1 MCCSRCSA
9 GMRAL
14 QACTAVADTVCGSCG
29 PNQYT
34 EHWNTLKKCMACVAH
49 CDKDQ
54 EMVQDCT
61 SSSKRICQCREGMH
75 CIDFTK
81 DTCNRCRRNTEC
93 QTGLGVIKQ
102 GTKQSDVKCAP
113 CPAGTFSNNVSST
126 EPCRPHTDCAMLRR
140 KTSQNGTS
148 TTNAI
153 CSNKLLPP
161 PAVTRDA
168 SLTPRPSSS
177 ALTQVTHMTEA
188 ERESAITPINE
199 ISVSPTPTLKPISE
213 GFPTVHWVILICV
226 FLFAILIAVPIV
238 IMVCRKTRGRKS
250 DRWDQNANV
259 PKGLNDPVDRVCLIA
274 VPENALEAERPQ
286 DGMRVQDGD
295 VTGSASRSERLCSLS
310 RSSSSGSGGVRKKPG
325 IGSNAKEEEQA
336 QTHLALSHLNNYSR
350 IDSQEDQG
358 YISRESRPSS
368 GAPSPVMEFSGNP
381 TVSVTINTGKCYV
394 NCCHRQGGGA
404 AGPVSAEEDFPAAEE
419 DFPAPE
425 EEEGTEVDEGF
436 PIQEEQKAC
445 EPEEWKEAGVPV
457 EAESECCWRQYN
469 SVQHCEDG
477 ERLQL
482 PVQDTSGNTY

>member
-1 MCCSRCSA
+1 

-14 QACTAVADTVCGSCG
+14 QACTAMADTVCGSCG

-61 SSSKRICQCREGMH
+61 SSSKRICQCREGQH
-75 CIDFTK
+75 CIDSTK

-93 QTGLGVIKQ
+93 QIGLGVIKQ
-102 GTKQSDVKCAP
+102 GTKQNDVKCAP

-126 EPCRPHTDCAMLRR
+126 ELCRPHTDCAKLWR

-153 CSNKLLPP
+153 CSNELLPP
-161 PAVTRDA
+161 PAVTRDT
-168 SLTPRPSSS
+168 SSTPRPSSS
-177 ALTQVTHMTEA
+177 ALTKE
-188 ERESAITPINE
+188 ERDITPINE
-199 ISVSPTPTLKPISE
+199 ISVSPAPTWKPISE
-213 GFPTVHWVILICV
+213 GFQTVRWVILICV
-226 FLFAILIAVPIV
+226 FLFVILITVTVV
-238 IMVCRKTRGRKS
+238 IMVCRKTRGRKP
-250 DRWDQNANV
+250 DLWDQNANV
-259 PKGLNDPVDRVCLIA
+259 PKGLDDPVDRVCLIA
-274 VPENALEAERPQ
+274 ETVLEAERPR
-286 DGMRVQDGD
+286 DGMCVQDD
-295 VTGSASRSERLCSLS
+295 DITGSASRSERLCSLS

-325 IGSNAKEEEQA
+325 IGYNAKEEEQT
-336 QTHLALSHLNNYSR
+336 QTHLALTHLNNYSR

-394 NCCHRQGGGA
+394 SCCHRQGGGA
-404 AGPVSAEEDFPAAEE
+404 PGPVSAEEDFPA
-419 DFPAPE
+419 PE
-425 EEEGTEVDEGF
+425 EGEGTEVDEGF
-436 PIQEEQKAC
+436 PIQEEQKAS

-457 EAESECCWRQYN
+457 EAESECRWRRYN
-469 SVQHCEDG
+469 SVRHCEDG